1 MTTRLHRSIS
11 RLGAA
16 DHRLL
21 HGVTGRRRRWLTAVL
36 VPYTIAGTSGAPW
49 VVAGLVTGNLL
60 PVLGAVLAAAA
71 VAETVKHFV
80 GRPRPDVVP
89 LLVRIH
95 RTGSF
100 PSGHAATSAAAAAA
114 LCLVAP
120 ELTLVWIG
128 MACAMALSRV
138 YVGVHWPSD
147 VVAGVGLGLVVAAA
161 SFAVVAAV

>member
-1 MTTRLHRSIS
+1 MRTRVLRLTG

-21 HGVTGRRRRWLTAVL
+21 HRVTGRRRRWLTLVL

-49 VVAGLVTGNLL
+49 VVAGLAAGHPL
-60 PVLGAVLAAAA
+60 PVIGAVLTAA
-71 VAETVKHFV
+71 VVAEVVKRFV
-80 GRPRPDVVP
+80 RRPRPDVVP
-89 LLVRIH
+89 LLVRIQ

-120 ELTLVWIG
+120 DLAVLWI
-128 MACAMALSRV
+128 AMAGAMAISRI

-147 VVAGVGLGLVVAAA
+147 VVAGAGLGLVVAAA